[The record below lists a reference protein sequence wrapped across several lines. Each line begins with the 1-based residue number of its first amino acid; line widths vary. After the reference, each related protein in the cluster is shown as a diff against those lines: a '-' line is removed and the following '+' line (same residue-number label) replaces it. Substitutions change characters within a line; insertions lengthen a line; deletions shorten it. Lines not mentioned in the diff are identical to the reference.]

1 MYKNYFST
9 GFFLFLTALLKQ
21 FSSDLLG
28 KDFFVTNPTQ
38 LEDKL
43 IPIYIGITSNQNT
56 RKDKLAIQKDVGRRW
71 ERDTG

>member
-28 KDFFVTNPTQ
+28 KDFFVTNPAK
-38 LEDKL
+38 LGDKL
-43 IPIYIGITSNQNT
+43 IPIYIGVGSYQFNG
-56 RKDKLAIQKDVGRRW
+56 KGVKAIQKDVGRRW
-71 ERDTG
+71 DRDTG